1 MDRPGPA
8 PWNPDRAWADPL
20 IATLVLL
27 ILLLGG
33 WNLRARRAH
42 GHAPASAA
50 QVSLQG
56 RLADLA
62 LAAPRLL
69 GATTGAAL
77 AGRDPRT
84 SLSRLTG
91 WDQAV
96 LAVYAGDQG
105 ELPRG
110 ETLAAGAPGP
120 FPAVW
125 AWAYAG
131 RGPAPDPE
139 TLRRVRQGLG
149 SGYAAGLLEAR
160 IATRQGGDPKSV
172 LARAQDWALPRL
184 MGLVAAGLGG
194 VLLIL
199 GGLAFMLYLT
209 LSRPAPR
216 PTLAY
221 GMSGRAVLIVLM
233 GWFLALLCAGQAI
246 QVLLAALPFLRPLAL
261 PLTYGLH
268 AALGVLF
275 LCRAEGLPLAT
286 LWARVSP
293 APHGRALLAGLG
305 YLALAVTVVAAVAV
319 AVSPFLHTTEPPQRE
334 LMEAF
339 TRLRGPLALTLTF
352 LTVAGL
358 APAFEELM
366 FRGFLLPW
374 LGERLAPK
382 LGPRAGWHLAVAA
395 TGLTFAAMHMQPM
408 GMPTLTSLGVVLG
421 LAFLRTGDL
430 LTSILVHGL
439 WNGGIFLIL
448 RLVG

>member
-8 PWNPDRAWADPL
+8 PWNPDRAWADPF
-20 IATLVLL
+20 IATLALL

-33 WNLRARRAH
+33 WNLKARRLHAQ
-42 GHAPASAA
+42 APAHSV

-69 GATTGAAL
+69 GATTGAAM
-77 AGRDPRT
+77 AGRDPKAG
-84 SLSRLTG
+84 LSRLTG

-96 LAVYAGDQG
+96 VAVYAGDQG
-105 ELPRG
+105 DLPRG

-125 AWAYAG
+125 AWAYAD

-139 TLRRVRQGLG
+139 ALRRVRQGLG

-160 IATRQGGDPKSV
+160 VASRQGGDPKPI
-172 LARAQDWALPRL
+172 LGRAQDWALPRL
-184 MGLVAAGLGG
+184 MALVATGLAGL
-194 VLLIL
+194 LLIL

-216 PTLAY
+216 PALTY
-221 GMSGRAVLIVLM
+221 GMSGRAVLIVLL
-233 GWFLALLCAGQAI
+233 GWFLALLCAGQAV
-246 QVLLAALPFLRPLAL
+246 QFLLMALPFLRPLAL

-268 AALGVLF
+268 AALGVRL
-275 LCRAEGLPLAT
+275 LCLAEGLTLGE
-286 LWARVSP
+286 LWARLSP

-305 YLALAVTVVAAVAV
+305 FLALAATLVTAMAMAL
-319 AVSPFLHTTEPPQRE
+319 SPFLHTTEPPQRE

-339 TRLRGPLALTLTF
+339 SRLRGPVALTLTF

-374 LGERLAPK
+374 LGERLARR
-382 LGPRAGWHLAVAA
+382 LGPRAWHLAVAA
-395 TGLTFAAMHMQPM
+395 TALTFAAMHLQPM
-408 GMPTLTSLGVVLG
+408 GMPTLATLGVVLG

-430 LTSILVHGL
+430 LTSILVHGI
-439 WNGGIFLIL
+439 WNGAIFLVL
-448 RLVG
+448 RLVA